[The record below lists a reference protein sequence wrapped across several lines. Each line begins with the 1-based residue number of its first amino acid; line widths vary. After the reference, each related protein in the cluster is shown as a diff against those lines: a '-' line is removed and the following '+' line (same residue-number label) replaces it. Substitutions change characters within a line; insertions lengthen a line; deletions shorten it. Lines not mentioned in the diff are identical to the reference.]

1 MLTQAFLR
9 YGYVVI
15 FAAAAVEGDATLL
28 TATFLAHR
36 GYFQLDAVIVVA
48 GAATVAINQV
58 YFWLA
63 RRHGQTHLEAM
74 RHQPVYG
81 RVLGWVDRYDSL
93 LVLGSRFVYGFRI
106 AIPAACGASRMRPL
120 RFALFDIAGAVAWSI
135 VLGFAG
141 FAIGHLLER
150 LIGDLRAYEGWIA
163 LALLLGVLAL
173 MAGKGRDR
181 IGMRWRAKAAKLP
194 DDQAHV

>member
-1 MLTQAFLR
+1 MLIEAFLR

-63 RRHGQTHLEAM
+63 RRHGRQRVEAM
-74 RHQPVYG
+74 RQHRIYG
-81 RVLGWVDRYDSL
+81 RVLEWVGRYNLL
-93 LVLGSRFVYGFRI
+93 LVFGSRFIYGFRI
-106 AIPAACGASRMRPL
+106 AIPAACGASGMPFL
-120 RFALFDIAGAVAWSI
+120 SFTICDVAGAVLW
-135 VLGFAG
+135 AG
-141 FAIGHLLER
+141 LVGLAGYAIGHVLEQAVD
-150 LIGDLRAYEGWIA
+150 DLRAHEAWIA
-163 LALLLGVLAL
+163 VALLLGVLVAL
-173 MAGKGRDR
+173 SGKGRDR
-181 IGMRWRAKAAKLP
+181 IGARLWSLAPSTARER
-194 DDQAHV
+194 